1 MHWILNSV
9 PAGSVRYGR
18 VWLLRMNTKQMITAV
33 GGMLLKVLVA
43 ILVIVGVYKGATIG
57 YEYGYRIFQ
66 EPAMTES
73 PGVDIQV
80 DITMGKTALEIG
92 EVLEQHGLVRDKYI
106 FYVQNLLSNYK
117 DELQP
122 GSYVLN
128 TSMTAQEMMEIMS
141 ADDDTEE

>member
-1 MHWILNSV
+1 MNSV

>member
-1 MHWILNSV
+1 M
-9 PAGSVRYGR
+9 
-18 VWLLRMNTKQMITAV
+18 RMKAKQIIAAV

-43 ILVIVGVYKGATIG
+43 IIVIVGVYKGSTIA

-66 EPAMTES
+66 EPPMTES

-106 FYVQNLLSNYK
+106 FYIQNILSNYK
-117 DELQP
+117 NELQP
-122 GSYVLN
+122 GSYMLN
-128 TSMTAQEMMEIMS
+128 TSMTSQEMMEIMAES
-141 ADDDTEE
+141 PEETEE

>member
-1 MHWILNSV
+1 MNSV
-9 PAGSVRYGR
+9 PAGSGRYGR

-141 ADDDTEE
+141 ADGDTEE

>member
-1 MHWILNSV
+1 MI
-9 PAGSVRYGR
+9 
-18 VWLLRMNTKQMITAV
+18 MNAKQIITAV

-66 EPAMTES
+66 EPAMTER

-128 TSMTAQEMMEIMS
+128 TSMTAQEMMEIMAES
-141 ADDDTEE
+141 ADDTEE

>member
-1 MHWILNSV
+1 MI
-9 PAGSVRYGR
+9 
-18 VWLLRMNTKQMITAV
+18 MNAKQIIAAV
-33 GGMLLKVLVA
+33 GGMLLKVLIA

-73 PGVDIQV
+73 PGVDVQV

-128 TSMTAQEMMEIMS
+128 TSMTAQEMMEIMAES
-141 ADDDTEE
+141 TNETEE

>member
-1 MHWILNSV
+1 MK
-9 PAGSVRYGR
+9 
-18 VWLLRMNTKQMITAV
+18 TKQIITAI

-43 ILVIVGVYKGATIG
+43 ILVIVGVYKGAAIG
-57 YEYGYRIFQ
+57 YDYGYRIFQ
-66 EPAMTES
+66 EPPMTAS

-122 GSYVLN
+122 GSYMLN
-128 TSMTAQEMMEIMS
+128 TSMTSQEMMEIMAES
-141 ADDDTEE
+141 ANTTEE

>member
-1 MHWILNSV
+1 M
-9 PAGSVRYGR
+9 
-18 VWLLRMNTKQMITAV
+18 RMNAKQIITAV

-57 YEYGYRIFQ
+57 YEYGYRVFQ

-128 TSMTAQEMMEIMS
+128 TSMTAQEMMEIMAES
-141 ADDDTEE
+141 ADETE

>member
-1 MHWILNSV
+1 M
-9 PAGSVRYGR
+9 
-18 VWLLRMNTKQMITAV
+18 RMNAKQIIAAV

-57 YEYGYRIFQ
+57 YDYGYRIFQ

-141 ADDDTEE
+141 ESAGETEE